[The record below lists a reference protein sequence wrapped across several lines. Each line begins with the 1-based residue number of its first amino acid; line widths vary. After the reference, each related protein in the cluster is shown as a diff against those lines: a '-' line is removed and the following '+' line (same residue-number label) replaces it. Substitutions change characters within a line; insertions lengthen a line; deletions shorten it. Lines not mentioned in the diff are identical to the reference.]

1 MKKEK
6 LFKVRYRW
14 HAVNTNELYTQI
26 VNDATLKKME
36 KSTKFIIISIKEY

>member
-14 HAVNTNELYTQI
+14 HSGNTYDEQ
-26 VNDATLKKME
+26 VVDKATLEKME
-36 KSTKFIIISIKEY
+36 ASTKFIITSIQEY

>member
-14 HAVNTNELYTQI
+14 HTGNTYDTQI
-26 VNDATLKKME
+26 VDEATLKKME
-36 KSTKFIIISIKEY
+36 SSTKFVITSIQEY

>member
-14 HAVNTNELYTQI
+14 HTGSTYDTQV
-26 VNDATLKKME
+26 VNDETLKKME
-36 KSTKFIIISIKEY
+36 TSNKFVITGIKEY

>member
-14 HAVNTNELYTQI
+14 HSGNTYDTQVVNK
-26 VNDATLKKME
+26 ATLEKME
-36 KSTKFIIISIKEY
+36 ASTKFVITSIKEY